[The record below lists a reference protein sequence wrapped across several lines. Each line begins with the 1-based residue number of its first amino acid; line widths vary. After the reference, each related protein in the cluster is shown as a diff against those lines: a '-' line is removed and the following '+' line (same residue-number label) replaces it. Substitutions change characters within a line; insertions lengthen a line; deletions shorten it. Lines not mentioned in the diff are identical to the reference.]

1 MKKKLL
7 KDFYAFIVTAMMF
20 SASAN
25 AQIIYTDVNPNMVL
39 SCIFQTNCSPD
50 YSLDLNNDGIND
62 FVLSA
67 RKEFVNCG
75 ECGPQGGHTMANGDS
90 AVISL
95 TSNCWIA
102 DTTGGYALN
111 TLIDSS
117 LGWTNAIHTL
127 VTKRV
132 NCVSCEPSP
141 GAHLVYSPESGP
153 WINVS
158 GNYLPLKIQVG
169 TNFYYGWVKLS
180 VAIGSN
186 TVSITIMEYAYNSHP
201 NQPILAGETS
211 ATGINENTLA
221 SSMNLFP
228 NPASDE
234 LTTDFTL
241 QEPADVQF
249 GLYDIVGNSIV
260 LASEENFAAGPNR
273 KQMNVEQVPPGIYQ
287 LAIKTNKSVISRKV
301 IVQH

>member
-1 MKKKLL
+1 MKKQLL
-7 KDFYAFIVTAMMF
+7 RKVYVFIVTAMMF

-39 SCIFQTNCSPD
+39 SCIFQTDCSPD

-75 ECGPQGGHTMANGDS
+75 QCGPQGGHTMANGDS
-90 AVISL
+90 AVISSI
-95 TSNCWIA
+95 SNGWIA
-102 DTTGGYALN
+102 DTTGGYDLN

-132 NCVSCEPSP
+132 YCVACAPSP
-141 GAHLVYSPESGP
+141 GTHLVYSPESGP

-180 VAIGSN
+180 VAIESN
-186 TVSITIMEYAYNSHP
+186 TVSITIMEYAYNSLP

-211 ATGINENTLA
+211 ATGINENSFA
-221 SSMNLFP
+221 SSINIYP
-228 NPASDE
+228 NPASSHLNIDLGSNHRKVE
-234 LTTDFTL
+234 VAITDITGKL
-241 QEPADVQF
+241 I
-249 GLYDIVGNSIV
+249 YTSIATDTQMV
-260 LASEENFAAGPNR
+260 EVNTKDFA
-273 KQMNVEQVPPGIYQ
+273 EGIYVVQ
-287 LAIKTNKSVISRKV
+287 IQAADCIETNKLIIAK
-301 IVQH
+301 